1 MANRY
6 IQGTQFDPD
15 QDIPDLTGKVI
26 LVTGANSG
34 IGWGT
39 ILQLAKHN
47 PAQIFLAAR
56 SEAKAQEA
64 ITELEKISDMQ
75 SIDIIPS
82 TFHASSDRLDLLINN
97 TSIMATPTGQ
107 TEEGYEIQ
115 FGTNH
120 IGHALLTR
128 LLLPTLKYTAT
139 IAPDVRVVF
148 LSSSLHSSAPKEGYF
163 LDDRLKTPMP
173 DISTWTLYGQSKL
186 ANIHYCRALAQRHP
200 EIKFVSIHP
209 GLVKTNL
216 GPEFMSGFNFV
227 VSAALKFVMRF
238 TTVNVREGA
247 FNSLWAATS
256 LAAESGAFYYPV
268 GITGK
273 DEKLREQLWEYTEM
287 ELQPHLD

>member
-34 IGWGT
+34 IGRGI

-82 TFHASSDRLDLLINN
+82 TFHASSNRLDLLINS

-186 ANIHYCRALAQRHP
+186 ANIHYCRALAQRHL

-216 GPEFMSGFNFV
+216 GPEFMSVCDEIHNSQCSG
-227 VSAALKFVMRF
+227 R
-238 TTVNVREGA
+238 A

-287 ELQPHLD
+287 ELQPHLDYFYVYV